1 MATSSTQRDRPQ
13 RYTARLEV
21 HLDQATQTTITRFF
35 TVFRRSRA
43 AVLRQVLGWRLGHG
57 QG

>member
-1 MATSSTQRDRPQ
+1 MPLHTLPDHWPGEP

-21 HLDQATQTTITRFF
+21 HLDQATQTTITRFV

-43 AVLRQVLGWRLGHG
+43 AVLR
-57 QG
+57 